1 MPENL
6 IPLVQYKVKSDN
18 LSLHFHEE
26 YEILFV
32 TDGMIEITVNNKAII
47 AQKGDVIFL
56 NTYESHYTKVLKT
69 PYKRYVLMLSPD
81 ILEKKIID
89 LNLLGIFK
97 KRTADFKFC
106 LHFNDQGIIKSF
118 IEMIIKEVQ
127 KGQSDE
133 YSEKVQLMLVEH
145 ILITALRKQRDDMM
159 IYNRDDDINV
169 VRLIFKVQSFLDD
182 HFSENLRIS
191 DISQQFHI
199 SVPYFSSCFKQYVGQ
214 SPKKY
219 LMQLRLNA
227 ASHKLTHT
235 SESIIDIAYS
245 VGFADVNN
253 FIRRFKE
260 TFNLTPSQFRK
271 IYTAGGD

>member
-6 IPLVQYKVKSDN
+6 ITLVQYKVKSDN

-32 TDGMIEITVNNKAII
+32 TDGMIEITVNNKAIV

-56 NTYESHYTKVLKT
+56 NTYESHFTKVLKT

-81 ILEKKIID
+81 VLEKKITD

-97 KRTADFKFC
+97 KRTSDFRFC
-106 LHFNDQGIIKSF
+106 LHFNEQGIIKNF

-127 KGQSDE
+127 TGNNDE
-133 YSEKVQLMLVEH
+133 YSERVQLMLVEH
-145 ILITALRKQRDDMM
+145 ILILALRKQKGDLL
-159 IYNRDDDINV
+159 YNSDDDINI

-182 HFSENLRIS
+182 HFSENLRIR

-199 SVPYFSSCFKQYVGQ
+199 SAPYFSSCFKQYVGQ

-227 ASHKLTHT
+227 ASHKLTHS

-245 VGFADVNN
+245 AGFADVNN

-260 TFNLTPSQFRK
+260 TFGLTPSQFRK
-271 IYTAGGD
+271 IYTADGE

>member
-32 TDGMIEITVNNKAII
+32 TGGMIEITVNNKAII

-106 LHFNDQGIIKSF
+106 LHFNDWEIIKSF
-118 IEMIIKEVQ
+118 IEMIVCGAESEKISYAVEAQCRVTQAYRIENVQFKNIAFSNCPENVQ
-127 KGQSDE
+127 KS
-133 YSEKVQLMLVEH
+133 
-145 ILITALRKQRDDMM
+145 LISSAA
-159 IYNRDDDINV
+159 DDDENAETVNISFGNV
-169 VRLIFKVQSFLDD
+169 TYDSGR
-182 HFSENLRIS
+182 
-191 DISQQFHI
+191 
-199 SVPYFSSCFKQYVGQ
+199 
-214 SPKKY
+214 
-219 LMQLRLNA
+219 
-227 ASHKLTHT
+227 
-235 SESIIDIAYS
+235 
-245 VGFADVNN
+245 
-253 FIRRFKE
+253 
-260 TFNLTPSQFRK
+260 
-271 IYTAGGD
+271 